1 MIKKLFLLSTLTLA
15 MAGCSTTD
23 SATES
28 TTETTE
34 DTTEEVKVETIT
46 EAEVDEARE
55 RWAEAIISIG
65 TASEEGME
73 EATEKAEEV
82 IETLYAY
89 DEGAVLLNQL
99 KLQSYHSGQQKKKHF
114 LISLAVISV
123 KILVLR

>member
-1 MIKKLFLLSTLTLA
+1 
-15 MAGCSTTD
+15 
-23 SATES
+23 
-28 TTETTE
+28 
-34 DTTEEVKVETIT
+34 
-46 EAEVDEARE
+46 
-55 RWAEAIISIG
+55 
-65 TASEEGME
+65 ME